1 MICMIWWE
9 ECGFGWSVCM
19 CVCVCVMERDGH
31 SKGCEE
37 KGLNENRAEIS
48 ILKLNKNQGVQMAP
62 LLSFLHLQEYCVVNG
77 CSYFAF

>member
-9 ECGFGWSVCM
+9 ECGFGWSVCVCV

-48 ILKLNKNQGVQMAP
+48 ILKLNKN
-62 LLSFLHLQEYCVVNG
+62 
-77 CSYFAF
+77 